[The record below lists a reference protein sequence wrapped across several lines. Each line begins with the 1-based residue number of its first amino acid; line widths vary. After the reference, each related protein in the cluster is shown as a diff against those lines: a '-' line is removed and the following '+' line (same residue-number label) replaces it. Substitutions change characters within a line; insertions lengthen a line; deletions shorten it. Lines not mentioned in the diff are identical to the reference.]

1 MTGQPVQ
8 ARALEWGVKQSF
20 CNYVAMSGGTIETGG
35 GAERS
40 LDGAFVFPAAPGT
53 ALERDAEGRL
63 SGRAAFVGEVRFE
76 AHGGMLR
83 VALIDP
89 AVEFGPEGAVL
100 SVADGERRADIAR
113 LDLAGQAA
121 DEDGAIIL
129 PALLAMAGIYLLGDH
144 YPLNTA
150 LDPVRLV
157 TAAD

>member
-20 CNYVAMSGGTIETGG
+20 RNYVAMSGGTVETGG
-35 GAERS
+35 GVERS
-40 LDGAFVFPAAPGT
+40 AEGTFIFVAAPG
-53 ALERDAEGRL
+53 ADLARDAEGRL

-83 VALIDP
+83 VAVVDP

-100 SVADGERRADIAR
+100 SAADGERRVEVAR

-121 DEDGAIIL
+121 GEDGAIVL
-129 PALLAMAGIYLLGDH
+129 PALLAMAGIFLLGDH
-144 YPLNTA
+144 YPLNTV
-150 LDPVRLV
+150 LDPVRLL
-157 TAAD
+157 TGG

>member
-20 CNYVAMSGGTIETGG
+20 CNYVAMSGGTVETGG

-40 LDGAFVFPAAPGT
+40 PDGAFVFPAAPGA

-63 SGRAAFVGEVRFE
+63 SGRAAFVGEVRFD

-100 SVADGERRADIAR
+100 SVADGGRRADIAR
-113 LDLAGQAA
+113 LEAPAVG
-121 DEDGAIIL
+121 EDGAIIL

-157 TAAD
+157 TGG

>member
-1 MTGQPVQ
+1 MAQ
-8 ARALEWGVKQSF
+8 AVRALAWGVKQSF
-20 CNYVAMSGGTIETGG
+20 CNYVTMSGGTVETGG

-40 LDGAFVFPAAPGT
+40 PEGAFVFPAAPG
-53 ALERDAEGRL
+53 AVLERDDEGRL

-100 SVADGERRADIAR
+100 SVADGARRADIAR
-113 LDLAGQAA
+113 LDVAGRT
-121 DEDGAIIL
+121 DGEDAEIVL
-129 PALLAMAGIYLLGDH
+129 PALLAMAGTYLLGDH

-150 LDPVRLV
+150 LDPVRLSFGG
-157 TAAD
+157 

>member
-20 CNYVAMSGGTIETGG
+20 RNYVAMSGGTVETSVGV
-35 GAERS
+35 ERS
-40 LDGAFVFPAAPGT
+40 AEGTFIFAAAPG
-53 ALERDAEGRL
+53 ADLARDAEGRL

-83 VALIDP
+83 VAVVDP

-113 LDLAGQAA
+113 LDVQATG
-121 DEDGAIIL
+121 EDGAIVL
-129 PALLAMAGIYLLGDH
+129 PALLAMAGIFLLGDH
-144 YPLNTA
+144 YPLNTV

-157 TAAD
+157 TAG